1 MKVSWL
7 RTAAREVVADWVVVG
22 VWEAEAWQTPAAR
35 DIDEATGGL
44 VTRLRRDG
52 DFAGKA
58 SELLPLAG
66 LSGVRAE
73 RVLIVG
79 LGKPAAAGLGAWFS
93 AAAAAARHIARKK
106 RSRAAFALDVGDVAD
121 AARRASAVVEGAIVG
136 SHGQDLHKA
145 ERKLHAF
152 DELVYVA
159 AGPATD
165 GDLEQATR
173 RGEIVGSA
181 VNLTRDLVNGPPQFI
196 YPASFAERAQAI
208 AASSGVHCE
217 IFDEERIRRERMG
230 GLAGVA
236 AGSTRPPRFVVL
248 EYEGTPDR
256 SAPRL
261 AIVGKGITFDSGGLS
276 LKTSEQ
282 MEHMKGDMAGAAT
295 MLAAIDAIAQLRLPV
310 RVLGLAAL
318 AENMP
323 GPAAMK
329 LGDVLTARNGKT
341 MEILNTD
348 AEGRLVLSDA
358 LCYAVDQGASHIV
371 DLATLTG
378 SCVIALGAKVAGLMT
393 NNAAWGDRVKAAA
406 ARVGER
412 LWELPMFDDY
422 AEQIQS
428 GVADVKNIG
437 GKYGGAIT
445 AAKFLENF
453 VASVPWVHLDIAG
466 PAWADKESAT
476 QDAGGTGV
484 LVRTLIELA
493 ANYGGSPTG

>member
-7 RTAAREVVADWVVVG
+7 RIAPRDVVADWIVIG
-22 VWEAEAWQTPAAR
+22 VWDADAGLWPTPAAR

-44 VTRLRRDG
+44 LTRLRRDG
-52 DFAGKA
+52 DFSGKSA
-58 SELLPLAG
+58 ELLPLAG
-66 LSGVRAE
+66 LAGVRAE
-73 RVLIVG
+73 RVLVVG
-79 LGKPAAAGLGAWFS
+79 LGKPSAVGLGTWFT
-93 AAAAAARHIARKK
+93 AGATAARHIVQKK
-106 RSRAAFALDVGDVAD
+106 RSRVAFALDHDD
-121 AARRASAVVEGAIVG
+121 AAGAVRRTSAVVEGAIVG
-136 SHGQDLHKA
+136 SRGQDLLKS
-145 ERKLHAF
+145 EPKLHAF
-152 DELVYVA
+152 DELVHVA
-159 AGPATD
+159 AGKATD
-165 GDLEQATR
+165 DDLNLGTR
-173 RGEIVGSA
+173 RGRIVGSA
-181 VNLTRDLVNGPPQFI
+181 VNLTRDLVNGPPQLI
-196 YPASFAERAQAI
+196 YPASFAERAQAV
-208 AASSGVHCE
+208 AASAGVRCE
-217 IFDEERIRRERMG
+217 VFDEERIGRERMG

-236 AGSTRPPRFVVL
+236 AGSARPPRFVVL
-248 EYEGTPDR
+248 EYEGTSNR
-256 SAPRL
+256 GAPRL

-295 MLAAIDAIAQLRLPV
+295 MLAAVSAIAQLRLPV

-323 GPAAMK
+323 GPLAMK

-393 NNAAWGDRVKAAA
+393 NDAAWADRVKTAA

-428 GVADVKNIG
+428 GVADIKNIG

-453 VASVPWVHLDIAG
+453 VAGVPWVHLDIAG
-466 PAWADKESAT
+466 PAWADKASAT
-476 QDAGGTGV
+476 QDAGGTGA
-484 LVRTLIELA
+484 LVRTLVELA
-493 ANYGGSPTG
+493 ENYKETK

>member
-1 MKVSWL
+1 
-7 RTAAREVVADWVVVG
+7 
-22 VWEAEAWQTPAAR
+22 
-35 DIDEATGGL
+35 
-44 VTRLRRDG
+44 
-52 DFAGKA
+52 
-58 SELLPLAG
+58 
-66 LSGVRAE
+66 
-73 RVLIVG
+73 
-79 LGKPAAAGLGAWFS
+79 
-93 AAAAAARHIARKK
+93 
-106 RSRAAFALDVGDVAD
+106 
-121 AARRASAVVEGAIVG
+121 
-136 SHGQDLHKA
+136 
-145 ERKLHAF
+145 
-152 DELVYVA
+152 
-159 AGPATD
+159 
-165 GDLEQATR
+165 
-173 RGEIVGSA
+173 
-181 VNLTRDLVNGPPQFI
+181 
-196 YPASFAERAQAI
+196 
-208 AASSGVHCE
+208 
-217 IFDEERIRRERMG
+217 MG

-236 AGSTRPPRFVVL
+236 AGSARPPRFVVL
-248 EYEGTPDR
+248 EYEGTPNR

-295 MLAAIDAIAQLRLPV
+295 MLAAMNAIAQLRLPV

-412 LWELPMFDDY
+412 IWELPMFDDY

-428 GVADVKNIG
+428 GVADIKNIG

-484 LVRTLIELA
+484 LVRTLVELS
-493 ANYGGSPTG
+493 ANYAGSPTG